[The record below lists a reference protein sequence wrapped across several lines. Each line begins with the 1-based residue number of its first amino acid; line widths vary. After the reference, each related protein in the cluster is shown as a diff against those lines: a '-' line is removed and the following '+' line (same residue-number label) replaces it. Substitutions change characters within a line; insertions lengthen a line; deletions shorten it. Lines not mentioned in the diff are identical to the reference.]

1 MKSQNL
7 EFQISQLRQD
17 KIIYA
22 IESVAINL
30 ACVVFSLLT
39 SMVANIVPLPGQL
52 MFFLNIAIFT
62 YGIGYTLYALFG
74 NLSRLKQI
82 KQLEA
87 KL

>member
-1 MKSQNL
+1 MKDL

-30 ACVVFSLLT
+30 ACIVFSLL
-39 SMVANIVPLPGQL
+39 SSLVANIVPLPGQL
-52 MFFLNIAIFT
+52 MFFLNIVIFT

-74 NLSRLKQI
+74 NLNRLKLI
-82 KQLEA
+82 KQLEG